1 MDDKTVV
8 ETVCSHQH
16 DDQPIL
22 LKFQNGSLG
31 GTADF
36 TLVESKKDKRKRA
49 AVVAGEQLYTGELQD
64 SQQFDTYICLRNKS
78 TNKVQVIPVQQA
90 LLSNNVYQKLAKKE
104 KEKVLPMLTKEHA
117 AKKLLKEFGGRKAS
131 RLVDNREK
139 MMVNVEVVR
148 QDLDETVQGG
158 GQNEDE
164 EDDVTLA
171 DVNTSNEEYL
181 ASIVP
186 KFDKTATK
194 ISDVF
199 DVEDVVPANLLQMLE
214 EEAKV
219 VYATPLEEL
228 PIESEYLR
236 GCLKAIQDKEIT
248 SKQDFLNIKLII
260 YMDALQ
266 SLIALRSRQMKRVE
280 LSRITEK
287 IENDIRHRFEDPNVA
302 KSCTRT
308 NYSTEKA
315 LTHFIVLALLIN
327 DKHEVDVNVLSRTLR
342 TTKERIKS
350 YAHIVNARPK
360 ARSDVLTLRLPSTVP
375 ALAKSRRFQRKK

>member
-1 MDDKTVV
+1 MDDKPII
-8 ETVCSHQH
+8 ETVCRHHH
-16 DDQPIL
+16 DEQPVM

-36 TLVESKKDKRKRA
+36 SIVESRKDKRKRA
-49 AVVAGEQLYTGELQD
+49 AVIAGDQLYTGEVRD
-64 SQQFDTYICLRNKS
+64 NEQFDTYICLREKS
-78 TNKVQVIPVQQA
+78 TNKVQIIPVQQA
-90 LLSNNVYQKLAKKE
+90 LLSNSVYQQLEQKE
-104 KEKVLPMLTKEHA
+104 KQKVLPMLTKEHA
-117 AKKLLKEFGGRKAS
+117 AKKLLKEYGGRKAS

-148 QDLDETVQGG
+148 QDLDETVQASP
-158 GQNEDE
+158 QNDDE
-164 EDDVTLA
+164 EDKTLA
-171 DVNTSNEEYL
+171 DVSASNEEYL
-181 ASIVP
+181 ATIVP

-194 ISDVF
+194 ISEVF
-199 DVEDVVPANLLQMLE
+199 DVEDVVPANLLERLD

-219 VYATPLEEL
+219 VYATPLEAL

-236 GCLKAIQDKEIT
+236 TCLKRIQDREIA
-248 SKQDFLNIKLII
+248 SNQDFLHIKLII

-266 SLIALRSRQMKRVE
+266 SLIALRSRQMKGAE

-287 IENDIRHRFEDPNVA
+287 IENDIRHRFADPNVA

-315 LTHFIVLALLIN
+315 LTHFIVLALLIS

-360 ARSDVLTLRLPSTVP
+360 SRSDVLSLRLPSTVP
-375 ALAKSRRFQRKK
+375 ALVKSRRFQRKK